1 MIKQQDDGNYSVIDK
16 IYLYIKDPS
25 GAKYQYLLKK
35 CEKNDTENLKNS
47 KALID
52 YLNNMQDANKNIEEY
67 NPDRQ
72 CNLLTVF
79 DDMIADM
86 ISSNKLNQILTELFI
101 RGRKLNISTVF
112 IAQSYFSV
120 TKDV

>member
-35 CEKNDTENLKNS
+35 REKNDTENLKNS